1 MIVRSKI
8 FRCLTVLVLLM
19 LTSVVGVTR
28 ADPGLAGEESV
39 LLTLPEPSGPE
50 KIGVTDLRMVDTSRR
65 DPYVP
70 AVDRELMVTVWYPA
84 VEMAQAPLR
93 PWLSPGPARIY
104 AETFGLPA
112 ERLTFGPSHG
122 RLGAPA
128 NTSEGARPIIV
139 FSPGMGMSRE
149 LSTAHAEDLA
159 SHGFVV
165 VTMNHTYESSATEF
179 PGGRIERSRLP
190 QTPDPVE
197 LEAQGE
203 IAIAARV
210 ADTRFVLDTL
220 VGIAAGTN
228 PDADQQPLPADLARV
243 LDTSKIAMFGHSMG
257 GATAAQAM
265 RDDRRISAAVNL
277 DGRLWGS
284 VVSEGLD
291 RPFLLISAEG
301 HDRTDIP
308 SWQQFWT
315 TAPGPRLHF
324 RLNGAQH
331 MSFSDLPLVAEPLV
345 TAGLFPAATA
355 AQTVGTI
362 APRRSLDVQ
371 RDFLRT
377 FFDTTLAGLS
387 DPGHLPATLLHAE
400 MVLVP

>member
-1 MIVRSKI
+1 MLI
-8 FRCLTVLVLLM
+8 
-19 LTSVVGVTR
+19 LTSIAGVTR
-28 ADPGLAGEESV
+28 AEPGLAGEDSV
-39 LLTLPEPSGPE
+39 LVTLPEPSGPE
-50 KIGVTDLRMVDTSRR
+50 EIGVTDLRVVDTSRR

-70 AVDRELMVTVWYPA
+70 AVDRELMVTIWYPA
-84 VEMAQAPLR
+84 VDGAQAPLR
-93 PWLSPGPARIY
+93 PWLSPGPARVY

-122 RLGAPA
+122 RLGVPA
-128 NTSEGARPIIV
+128 DTSAGPCPIIM
-139 FSPGMGMSRE
+139 FSPGMGMPRE

-159 SHGFVV
+159 GHGFVV
-165 VTMNHTYESSATEF
+165 VTMNHTYESAATEF

-190 QTPDPVE
+190 QTLDPGEV
-197 LEAQGE
+197 EAQGE

-220 VGIAAGTN
+220 VGITAGTN
-228 PDADQQPLPADLARV
+228 PDADHQPLPADLARV
-243 LDTSKIAMFGHSMG
+243 LDTSKIGMFGHSMG

-265 RDDRRISAAVNL
+265 HDDRRIGAAVDL

-291 RPFLLISAEG
+291 RPFLLISGEG
-301 HDRTDIP
+301 HDRTDVP
-308 SWQQFWT
+308 SWQRFWT
-315 TAPGPRLHF
+315 TPPGPRLHF
-324 RLNGAQH
+324 RLGGAQH
-331 MSFSDLPLVAEPLV
+331 MSFSDLPLVAEPLI

-355 AQTVGTI
+355 AQTVGTL
-362 APRRSLDVQ
+362 APHRSLEVQ

-377 FFDTTLAGLS
+377 FFDTTLARFA
-387 DPGHLPATLLHAE
+387 DPAHLPSTLLHQE